1 MLHKCPEC
9 LTLFLISEYWK
20 ICNQCGEYL
29 RQRIEK
35 LHEVDDAIEW
45 VVLLSM
51 VHNPEQPRLRH
62 RWRVA

>member
-1 MLHKCPEC
+1 MLRKCPEC
-9 LTLFLISEYWK
+9 SVVFLVSEFAHL
-20 ICNQCGEYL
+20 CNQCGEYL

-62 RWRVA
+62 RWRVV